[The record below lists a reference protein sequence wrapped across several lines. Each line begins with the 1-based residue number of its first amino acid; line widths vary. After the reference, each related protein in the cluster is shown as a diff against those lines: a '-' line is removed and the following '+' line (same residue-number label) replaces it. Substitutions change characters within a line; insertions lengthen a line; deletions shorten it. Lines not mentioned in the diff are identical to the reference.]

1 MSFCIKCGSE
11 IAAEEKFCQHCGQPV
26 VTEDVLQQKRVAER
40 KEIYAAIAI
49 LSTAIVIAVTAVVL
63 HIKKSYDDRDFVKK
77 TQIAQ
82 VLNNQTKTA
91 QKTSDLTKR
100 ENDKQTDFII
110 KGKEKYVIVY
120 TNTGYHLTGYDDKKR
135 VKFEFVNDNNDFLD
149 LKEWNMEIPKNGKL
163 TKYSYDLD
171 GVLDSK
177 KYYNANQ
184 FYYIKEEQK
193 NDGSFA
199 CRGIYRNS
207 NEFIDDIL
215 IEVDI
220 LPNLSTGKYD
230 IYRIESTTGIKSKIA
245 SLPQND
251 IKDYLFKYLYN
262 L

>member
-26 VTEDVLQQKRVAER
+26 VTEDVLQQKRATER

-49 LSTAIVIAVTAVVL
+49 LSTAIVIAVISVVL
-63 HIKKSYDDRDFVKK
+63 HIKKSYNDLDFVKNPQINQK
-77 TQIAQ
+77 T
-82 VLNNQTKTA
+82 T
-91 QKTSDLTKR
+91 QKTSNLAKK

-135 VKFEFVNDNNDFLD
+135 IKFEFVNDNNDFLD
-149 LKEWNMEIPKNGKL
+149 LKDWDMKIPKNGKL
-163 TKYSYDLD
+163 TKYSYDLN
-171 GVLDSK
+171 GILDSK

-184 FYYIKEEQK
+184 LYYMKEEQ
-193 NDGSFA
+193 NSDGSFS
-199 CRGIYRNS
+199 CRGIYGNS
-207 NEFIDDIL
+207 NEFIDDVL
-215 IEVDI
+215 IEVDVLPDI
-220 LPNLSTGKYD
+220 LTGKYD

-245 SLPQND
+245 SLPKID
-251 IKDYLFKYLYN
+251 IRDYLFKYLYN